1 MNLHCGYLMVLTPKL
16 SSTRNNI
23 IKLGSGRLDESSF
36 SLRKSILKGK
46 TNNMELNMV
55 PKKAKKVLTKIKKMY
70 YARFAFRI
78 LVFLAAIAIYIWR
91 PQDIDIMLG
100 FNMFKMFNVVHLFL
114 ALWIAEI
121 TMQFMPLVG
130 KFSIGSLKHF
140 QRCMQGVVIKDE

>member
-1 MNLHCGYLMVLTPKL
+1 
-16 SSTRNNI
+16 
-23 IKLGSGRLDESSF
+23 
-36 SLRKSILKGK
+36 
-46 TNNMELNMV
+46 MV

-70 YARFAFRI
+70 YTRFAFRI